1 MRVVSPSRQVQAFG
15 VAALGVVVLSPD
27 ALMIKILNVDLWSLV
42 FYRNVFLAIFVLA
55 VYFVRRRSAISDVG
69 GGLVGVGGLG
79 GHSDL
84 VGAGGLAGALYG
96 LSAICFVLAVR
107 QTTAANAVVILGAL
121 PMAAAVMRRVF
132 LKQSTPWRT
141 WVAAASVM
149 TALAYLGAAEF
160 GKADLWGV
168 VAACGA
174 MLLYSGHVTILSAR
188 PQLDRVAVLGV
199 GAALAAVLAVLM
211 ATNLAVSLVLTP
223 TQLGLL
229 AVLGV
234 VVVGGAH
241 MAFGMATRVLS
252 GPEVALVILL
262 EMVLGPFWVWLALG
276 EVPAQDTVLV
286 GAAIAISVGLH
297 GVISLRVK
305 ASAIA

>member
-55 VYFVRRRSAISDVG
+55 VYFVRRRSAISDVD
-69 GGLVGVGGLG
+69 GGLG

-121 PMAAAVMRRVF
+121 PMTAAVMRRVF

-141 WVAAASVM
+141 WVAAVSVM

-174 MLLYSGHVTILSAR
+174 MLFYSGHVTILSAR

-241 MAFGMATRVLS
+241 MAFGMATRILS

-276 EVPAQDTVLV
+276 EVPAQATVLA
-286 GAAIAISVGLH
+286 GAVIAISVGLH

-305 ASAIA
+305 ANAIV